1 MAYGLGDIVA
11 KATNSLPLP
20 RLGRWEVQVKN
31 EEVARK
37 PDSKN
42 PLINAIRKV
51 TNTID
56 DFKEGMSDFFSF
68 LSGDDEA
75 YEYRT
80 IADFDSLIECSI
92 QKDSQVTSKPVEQ
105 GSFRSVNK
113 VIKPT
118 IAKVVLAKGGF
129 YKGIENC
136 LDALNKLQDSTV
148 KCRLITP
155 FGITKNLN
163 LYKFSYQYKRET
175 GSYLLLANL
184 ELIEIREGTVKQK
197 GVDMVKNPVDSD
209 MVKGGVKSLKS
220 AAGVI
225 RSVF

>member
-20 RLGRWEVQVKN
+20 RLGRWEVQVRN
-31 EEVARK
+31 EDVARK
-37 PDSKN
+37 PDSDN
-42 PLINAIRKV
+42 VVINAIRKV
-51 TNTID
+51 ADTID
-56 DFKEGMSDFFSF
+56 NVKEGISDFFSF

-75 YEYRT
+75 FEYRT

-155 FGITKNLN
+155 FGITKNIN
-163 LYKFSYQYKRET
+163 LYKFSYQYKRDT

-184 ELIEIREGTVKQK
+184 ELIEIREGVVKQK
-197 GVDMVKNPVDSD
+197 GVDLVKNPVDSD

-220 AAGVI
+220 VASTI
-225 RSVF
+225 RSLF